1 MGDEIL
7 EINGVPIVDQD
18 QKEVASYMYNNI
30 MPTHVHLA
38 VKSSSLILFLYS
50 QVSTNSPPL

>member
-18 QKEVASYMYNNI
+18 QKEVCLHVLWRECEAISPRELVIRCYMY
-30 MPTHVHLA
+30 M
-38 VKSSSLILFLYS
+38 
-50 QVSTNSPPL
+50 

>member
-18 QKEVASYMYNNI
+18 QKEVGEWAQIYGAKKYFHESV
-30 MPTHVHLA
+30 T
-38 VKSSSLILFLYS
+38 
-50 QVSTNSPPL
+50 